1 MSEQNTPSVENIQKP
16 RLIETSII
24 DDTNLLSGFT
34 DLFTNKHFW
43 IVMVFIIA
51 IIIGI
56 YYYQVYIKKDTNLQ
70 LEDNNQQQQ
79 MPQMQQHQQMPQMQQ
94 QQMPQMQQQQ
104 MPQMQQQQM
113 PHQQMQQPQLQI
125 PQPQMPQQHETQNNK
140 PRVNHP
146 SIQEDEM
153 YDMPSSKIMELEE
166 ENDNVQNQK
175 LTNEEI
181 DLLTKQLE
189 SQE

>member
-94 QQMPQMQQQQ
+94 QQMP
-104 MPQMQQQQM
+104 
-113 PHQQMQQPQLQI
+113 HQQMQQPQLQI